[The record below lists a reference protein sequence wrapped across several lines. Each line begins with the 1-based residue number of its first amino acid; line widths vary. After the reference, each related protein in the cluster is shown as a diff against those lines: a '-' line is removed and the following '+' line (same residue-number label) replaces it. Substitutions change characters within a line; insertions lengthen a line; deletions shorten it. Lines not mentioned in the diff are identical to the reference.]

1 MLFNPH
7 SPAHFLPSSKPADI
21 NRHANSQNEVKRML
35 ALPLLELFISF
46 VHHLKATFPQHIIA
60 FLNEMNSNNLNF
72 ERLTLMPALSEIG
85 KLDLSQ

>member
-7 SPAHFLPSSKPADI
+7 SHFHLPSQPTLIAMQILSAKF
-21 NRHANSQNEVKRML
+21 NECS
-35 ALPLLELFISF
+35 LPLLELFISF
-46 VHHLKATFPQHIIA
+46 VYHLKATFPQHIIA

-72 ERLTLMPALSEIG
+72 ERLTLMPVRSALSEIG